1 MKRRLQEER
10 EKQGRW
16 VSSHTEE
23 VAMLSERTTGSCT
36 VVIRFARVAAVLV
49 FAPAFLLGVTGTT
62 TQALSAQINAI
73 GKLSVPSSLTLTSA
87 GTTFVGYSGNLTVS
101 YLARTTAATGSGSL
115 TMRATADFSPI
126 GGPSIAGAQLTYTC
140 SAATLGA
147 ACSGTQTASTASQ
160 TSVVTM
166 GANLCTGGGPPCSSG
181 NPNSVQSTF
190 TLSDNPAYKTGTYS
204 ATLTFTISAI

>member
-1 MKRRLQEER
+1 
-10 EKQGRW
+10 
-16 VSSHTEE
+16 
-23 VAMLSERTTGSCT
+23 MLSERTTGSCT